1 MKHVHPPFPMFHTR
15 TAELALPVFYKVSV
29 LFFLGCSLGAR
40 SSSIRQIH
48 SWLLTVLFFR
58 SFGFFQVFPF
68 EVFHTISLLFQVFQ
82 VFSGLSFSG
91 LSYHLPPFFRSFRF
105 FQVFLFQV
113 FPFQVFHSTSLLLS
127 LIKQTVSELIHF
139 CYSLSS

>member
-1 MKHVHPPFPMFHTR
+1 MQKHR
-15 TAELALPVFYKVSV
+15 LLEQALPY
-29 LFFLGCSLGAR
+29 L
-40 SSSIRQIH
+40 
-48 SWLLTVLFFR
+48 
-58 SFGFFQVFPF
+58 FPF
-68 EVFHTISLLFQVFQ
+68 SLPPLPPLFAPATQAIHTTSFLFQVFQ

-91 LSYHLPPFFRSFRF
+91 LSFSGLSYHLPPFFRSFRFFQVFPFQVFFFSGLSFHLSPFFRSFRF

-127 LIKQTVSELIHF
+127 LLKQTVSELIHF